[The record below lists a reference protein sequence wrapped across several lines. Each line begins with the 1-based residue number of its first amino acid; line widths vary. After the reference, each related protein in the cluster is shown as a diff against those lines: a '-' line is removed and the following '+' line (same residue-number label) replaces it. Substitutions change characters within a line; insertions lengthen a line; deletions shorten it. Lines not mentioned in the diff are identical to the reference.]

1 MKKCLFTILSCLVCG
16 LSLAQG
22 ITTIDGVKYYLGNG
36 EAMIMEQDQTLAGN
50 IVIPEKVSYNGAD
63 YTVTSMTDYAFQST
77 AITGITLPESLTSW
91 GERCFWWSKLE
102 SIVVPKSVTSLP
114 ASCFHGCENL
124 KSVTLH
130 DGITSIGSDCF
141 NGCTSLES
149 ITLPSGITN
158 LEAGTFYNCSALKSI
173 ELPSG
178 ITSLGSDCFCG
189 CTGLTAINIPNKV
202 TILDYDCFY
211 GCTGLTSVTLPESV
225 TTLGEDCFNGC
236 TGISTINLPNSIT
249 SMGNYCFRD
258 CNKLESVTLPNSMT
272 TVPFGCFYGC
282 TGLTSV
288 TLPNSIIKLAGGCFK
303 DCSSLETITLH
314 EGINSIDS
322 YGFAS
327 CSSLK
332 AITLPRSITDIGSYC
347 FSNCSSLATV
357 TCKWENQDEIV
368 TGLEMFNYTPA
379 EKVLNVPMGTG
390 VMYASTT
397 YWKDFTTINEVGD
410 TPEEPEKCATPVISY
425 RDSMLVFTSET
436 EGAEYHYTITD
447 NDIITDAYSYNGKV
461 RLSAAYNISVYAS
474 ADGYTNS
481 DVAKAVL
488 YFIKVGSGSG
498 VGVSEI
504 FAEERG
510 VVLATDGQ
518 TVKASGLADGEA
530 VSLYTTD
537 GMLLSTAKASADGIA
552 TLDTK
557 GERGVL
563 IVKVGNDGLKI
574 AVN

>member
-77 AITGITLPESLTSW
+77 AITGITLPGSITALSY
-91 GERCFWWSKLE
+91 GCFEGSKLE
-102 SIVVPKSVTSLP
+102 SIVVPKSVTTLP
-114 ASCFHGCENL
+114 AICFHGCANL

-130 DGITSIGSDCF
+130 DGITSIGGGCF

-149 ITLPSGITN
+149 ITLPSGITE
-158 LEAGTFYNCSALKSI
+158 LGAATFYGCTALKAI
-173 ELPSG
+173 ELPGG
-178 ITSLGSDCFCG
+178 ITSLGSDCFYG
-189 CTGLTAINIPNKV
+189 CTGLTTISIPNKV
-202 TILDYDCFY
+202 TILDYACFRD
-211 GCTGLTSVTLPESV
+211 CTGLTSVTLPESV

-236 TGISTINLPNSIT
+236 TGLSTINLPNSIT

-282 TGLTSV
+282 TGLKYV
-288 TLPNSIIKLAGGCFK
+288 TLPNSIIKLAGGCFYG
-303 DCSSLETITLH
+303 CSSLETITLH

-347 FSNCSSLATV
+347 FYYCSSLATV

-368 TGLEMFNYTPA
+368 TALDMFSGTPA

-481 DVAKAVL
+481 DEAKAVL
-488 YFIKVGSGSG
+488 YFIKAGSGSG

-504 FAEERG
+504 IAGKRSI
-510 VVLATDGQ
+510 VLSTDGQ
-518 TVKASGLADGEA
+518 TVTASGLADGEA

>member
-50 IVIPEKVSYNGAD
+50 IVIPEKLSYNGAD

-130 DGITSIGSDCF
+130 DGITSIGGGCF
-141 NGCTSLES
+141 KGCTSLES
-149 ITLPSGITN
+149 ITLPSGITD
-158 LEAGTFYNCSALKSI
+158 LEAETFYNCSALKSI
-173 ELPSG
+173 ELPGG
-178 ITSLGSDCFCG
+178 ITSLGS
-189 CTGLTAINIPNKV
+189 
-202 TILDYDCFY
+202 DCFY

-236 TGISTINLPNSIT
+236 TG
-249 SMGNYCFRD
+249 
-258 CNKLESVTLPNSMT
+258 
-272 TVPFGCFYGC
+272 
-282 TGLTSV
+282 LTSV
-288 TLPNSIIKLAGGCFK
+288 TLPNSIIKLAGGCFYG
-303 DCSSLETITLH
+303 CSSLETITLH

-332 AITLPRSITDIGSYC
+332 AITLPRSITDLGSDC

-357 TCKWENQDEIV
+357 TCKWESRDEIV
-368 TGLEMFNYTPA
+368 TGLDLFYHTPA
-379 EKVLNVPMGTG
+379 EKVLNVPTGTG
-390 VMYASTT
+390 AMYASTSE
-397 YWKDFTTINEVGD
+397 WKNFTTINEVGD
-410 TPEEPEKCATPVISY
+410 MPEEPEKCATPVISY

-481 DVAKAVL
+481 DEAKAVL
-488 YFIKVGSGSG
+488 YFIKAGSGSG

-504 FAEERG
+504 IAGKRSI
-510 VVLATDGQ
+510 VLTTDGQ
-518 TVKASGLADGEA
+518 TVTASGLADGEA

-557 GERGVL
+557 SERGVL

>member
-63 YTVTSMTDYAFQST
+63 YTVTSMTDYAFQYT

-130 DGITSIGSDCF
+130 DGITSIGSSCF
-141 NGCTSLES
+141 YKCSSLES
-149 ITLPSGITN
+149 ITLPSGITD
-158 LEAGTFYNCSALKSI
+158 LEAETFYNCSALKSI
-173 ELPSG
+173 ELPGG
-178 ITSLGSDCFCG
+178 ITSLGS
-189 CTGLTAINIPNKV
+189 
-202 TILDYDCFY
+202 DCFY

-288 TLPNSIIKLAGGCFK
+288 TLPNSIIKLAGGCFYG
-303 DCSSLETITLH
+303 CSSLETITLH

-332 AITLPRSITDIGSYC
+332 AITLPRSITDLGSNC

-357 TCKWENQDEIV
+357 TCKWESRDEIV
-368 TGLEMFNYTPA
+368 TGLDLFYHTPA

-390 VMYASTT
+390 VMYASTL

-481 DVAKAVL
+481 DEAKAVL
-488 YFIKVGSGSG
+488 YFIKAGSGSG

-504 FAEERG
+504 IAGKRSI
-510 VVLATDGQ
+510 VLTTDGQ
-518 TVKASGLADGEA
+518 TVTASGLADGEA

>member
-149 ITLPSGITN
+149 ITLPSGITE
-158 LEAGTFYNCSALKSI
+158 LEAATFNNCSALKSI
-173 ELPSG
+173 ELPGG
-178 ITSLGSDCFCG
+178 ITSLGS
-189 CTGLTAINIPNKV
+189 
-202 TILDYDCFY
+202 DCFY

-225 TTLGEDCFNGC
+225 TTLGKDCFNGC

-288 TLPNSIIKLAGGCFK
+288 TLPNSIIKLAGGCVYG
-303 DCSSLETITLH
+303 CSSLETITLH

-332 AITLPRSITDIGSYC
+332 AITLPRSITDLGSNC

-357 TCKWENQDEIV
+357 TCKWESRDEIV
-368 TGLEMFNYTPA
+368 TGLDLFYHTPA
-379 EKVLNVPMGTG
+379 EKVLNVPTGTG
-390 VMYASTT
+390 AMYASTSE
-397 YWKDFTTINEVGD
+397 WKNFTTINEVGD

-481 DVAKAVL
+481 DEAKAVL
-488 YFIKVGSGSG
+488 YFIKAGSGSG

-504 FAEERG
+504 IAGKRSI
-510 VVLATDGQ
+510 VLSTDGQ
-518 TVKASGLADGEA
+518 TVTASGLADGEA

>member
-91 GERCFWWSKLE
+91 GEYCFWWSKLE

-130 DGITSIGSDCF
+130 DGITSIGGSCF
-141 NGCTSLES
+141 KGCTSLES

-158 LEAGTFYNCSALKSI
+158 LEAETFYNCSALKSI
-173 ELPSG
+173 ELPGG
-178 ITSLGSDCFCG
+178 ITSLGS
-189 CTGLTAINIPNKV
+189 
-202 TILDYDCFY
+202 DCFY

-225 TTLGEDCFNGC
+225 TTLGKDCFNGC

-282 TGLTSV
+282 TGLKYV
-288 TLPNSIIKLAGGCFK
+288 TLPNSIIKLAGGCFYG
-303 DCSSLETITLH
+303 CSSLETITLH

-332 AITLPRSITDIGSYC
+332 AITLPRSITDLGSNC

-357 TCKWENQDEIV
+357 TCKWESRDEIV
-368 TGLEMFNYTPA
+368 TGLDLFYHTPA

-488 YFIKVGSGSG
+488 YFIKAGSGSG

>member
-91 GERCFWWSKLE
+91 GEYCFWWSKLE

-130 DGITSIGSDCF
+130 DGITSIGGGCF
-141 NGCTSLES
+141 KGCTSLES
-149 ITLPSGITN
+149 ITLPSGITD
-158 LEAGTFYNCSALKSI
+158 LEAETFYNCSALKSI
-173 ELPSG
+173 ELPGG
-178 ITSLGSDCFCG
+178 ITSLGSNCFCG

-288 TLPNSIIKLAGGCFK
+288 TLPNSIIKLAGGCFYG
-303 DCSSLETITLH
+303 CSSLETITLH

-332 AITLPRSITDIGSYC
+332 AITLPRSITDLGWNC

-357 TCKWENQDEIV
+357 TCKWESRDEIV
-368 TGLEMFNYTPA
+368 TGLEMFDYTPA

-390 VMYASTT
+390 AMYASTSE
-397 YWKDFTTINEVGD
+397 WKNFTTINEVGD

>member
-22 ITTIDGVKYYLGNG
+22 ITTIDGVRYYLGNG
-36 EAMIMEQDQTLAGN
+36 EAMIMEQDKSLAGN

-91 GERCFWWSKLE
+91 GECCFWWSKLE

-130 DGITSIGSDCF
+130 DGITSIGGGCF
-141 NGCTSLES
+141 KECTSLES
-149 ITLPSGITN
+149 ITLPSGITD
-158 LEAGTFYNCSALKSI
+158 LEAETFYNCSALKSI
-173 ELPSG
+173 ELPGG
-178 ITSLGSDCFCG
+178 ITSLGSNCFCG

-288 TLPNSIIKLAGGCFK
+288 TLPNSIIKLAGGCFYG
-303 DCSSLETITLH
+303 CSSLETITLH

-488 YFIKVGSGSG
+488 YFIKAGSDTG
-498 VGVSEI
+498 VGVPEI
-504 FAEERG
+504 IAGKRG
-510 VVLATDGQ
+510 VVL
-518 TVKASGLADGEA
+518 S
-530 VSLYTTD
+530 TD

>member
-91 GERCFWWSKLE
+91 GEYCFWWSKLE

-158 LEAGTFYNCSALKSI
+158 LEAATFNNCSALKSI
-173 ELPSG
+173 ELPGG
-178 ITSLGSDCFCG
+178 ITSLGS
-189 CTGLTAINIPNKV
+189 
-202 TILDYDCFY
+202 DCFY

-288 TLPNSIIKLAGGCFK
+288 TLPNSIIKLAGGCFYG
-303 DCSSLETITLH
+303 CSSLETITLH

-332 AITLPRSITDIGSYC
+332 AITLPRSITDLGSDC

-357 TCKWENQDEIV
+357 TCKWESRDEIV
-368 TGLEMFNYTPA
+368 TGLDLFYHTPA
-379 EKVLNVPMGTG
+379 EKVLNVPTGTG
-390 VMYASTT
+390 AMYASTPE
-397 YWKDFTTINEVGD
+397 WKNFTTINEVGD

-481 DVAKAVL
+481 DEAKAVL
-488 YFIKVGSGSG
+488 YFIKAGSGTG

-504 FAEERG
+504 IAGKRSI
-510 VVLATDGQ
+510 VLSTDGQ
-518 TVKASGLADGEA
+518 TVTASGLADGEA

>member
-22 ITTIDGVKYYLGNG
+22 ITTIDGVRYYLGNG

-50 IVIPEKVSYNGAD
+50 IVIPEKLSYNGAD

-91 GERCFWWSKLE
+91 GECCFWWSKLE

-130 DGITSIGSDCF
+130 DGITSIGGGCF
-141 NGCTSLES
+141 KGCTSLES
-149 ITLPSGITN
+149 ITLPSGITD
-158 LEAGTFYNCSALKSI
+158 LEAETFYNCSALKSI
-173 ELPSG
+173 ELPGG
-178 ITSLGSDCFCG
+178 ITSLGSNCFCG

-225 TTLGEDCFNGC
+225 TTLGKDCFNGC
-236 TGISTINLPNSIT
+236 TGLSTINLPNSIT

-288 TLPNSIIKLAGGCFK
+288 TLPNSIIKLAGGCF
-303 DCSSLETITLH
+303 DGCSSLETITVH
-314 EGINSIDS
+314 EGI
-322 YGFAS
+322 
-327 CSSLK
+327 
-332 AITLPRSITDIGSYC
+332 TDLGSNC

-357 TCKWENQDEIV
+357 TCKWESRDEIV
-368 TGLEMFNYTPA
+368 TGLEMFDYTPA
-379 EKVLNVPMGTG
+379 EKVLNVPTGTG
-390 VMYASTT
+390 AMYASTSE
-397 YWKDFTTINEVGD
+397 WKNFTTINEVGD

-488 YFIKVGSGSG
+488 YFIKAGSGTG

-504 FAEERG
+504 IAGKRSI
-510 VVLATDGQ
+510 VLSTDGQ
-518 TVKASGLADGEA
+518 TVTASGLADGEA